1 VPWQAPA
8 KTNSQTSYT
17 RYLFPAQAG
26 GRTHAAVLLLVRYSP
41 AAVLLLVRNARPAAV
56 LLLAPGRH
64 WWAAATGVYKYPQK
78 KSFLEPQDFRAT
90 RTHPAGV
97 CSLEVPCRPA
107 CGNSAVVVWRKPKDR
122 HAHFQ
127 RKSGP
132 AGLLVVVVV
141 VLLLLL
147 LDLASANRTGA
158 EARRGA
164 EARKCGGAEGK
175 GSSGGERG
183 GELVASGARAAAS
196 TCPNPQCKA
205 NGREA
210 KECKSVI
217 TRRSVTVTICF
228 SEGLIIG
235 FTSTRA
241 FCPDWESQS
250 VWDGPSDQGRTNL
263 YTRRD

>member
-1 VPWQAPA
+1 MPVRARVIVRCSCPSVPVSLRARARWSLVARVIVGC
-8 KTNSQTSYT
+8 SYPSVLLLV
-17 RYLFPAQAG
+17 RYSFG
-26 GRTHAAVLLLVRYSP
+26 GRAATRLLLIRGRAATRPLLAQRPCCYSPATPPRPCCYSSATRPAAVLLLVRYSP

-97 CSLEVPCRPA
+97 SSLEVPCRPA

-132 AGLLVVVVV
+132 SGLLVVVVV

-175 GSSGGERG
+175 GSSGSERSTG
-183 GELVASGARAAAS
+183 GR
-196 TCPNPQCKA
+196 
-205 NGREA
+205 GRD
-210 KECKSVI
+210 
-217 TRRSVTVTICF
+217 R
-228 SEGLIIG
+228 EG
-235 FTSTRA
+235 
-241 FCPDWESQS
+241 
-250 VWDGPSDQGRTNL
+250 
-263 YTRRD
+263 